1 MENMQKI
8 KLLKLAELLRQD
20 TDEQNPMRT
29 NDVLAAL
36 GEMGI
41 PCDRRTLAAD
51 VKLLNEQGYEVMTC
65 VMGHQKA
72 YYVEDRSFSAPE
84 LKVLIDAVQA
94 AGFITEKKSAEL
106 TDKIAALGGSHRAE
120 LMKGSMVCFNTRKH
134 TNESIFYNIDTIE
147 RAIGSR
153 HRVSFRY
160 FDLDEHGERVYRNN
174 MDRYLVDPAA
184 LVYMED
190 NYYLLS
196 FGGKYEGVTTFRV
209 DRMDSVDEE
218 NTPIVAESEIAA
230 LDLSGYTKQAFR
242 MYGGE
247 TQYVTLRF
255 QRQLLGAVYDKFG
268 EGLEV
273 RSGMGG
279 NLCARVNVQVS
290 PTFFGWLTQFAG
302 KMTLIS
308 PPDVVE
314 DYREHLQKVLDAMEE

>member
-8 KLLKLAELLRQD
+8 KLLKLAELLRQE

-36 GEMGI
+36 GDMGI

-72 YYVEDRSFSAPE
+72 YFVEDRSFSAPE

-147 RAIGSR
+147 RAIVNR

-160 FDLDEHGERVYRNN
+160 FDLDEHGGRAYRNS
-174 MDRYLVDPAA
+174 MERYLVDPAA

-218 NTPIVAESEIAA
+218 NAPIVAESEIAA

-255 QRQLLGAVYDKFG
+255 QRALLGAVYDKFG

-273 RSGMGG
+273 HSGMGG

-314 DYREHLQKVLDAMEE
+314 DYREHLQKAMDAMEE